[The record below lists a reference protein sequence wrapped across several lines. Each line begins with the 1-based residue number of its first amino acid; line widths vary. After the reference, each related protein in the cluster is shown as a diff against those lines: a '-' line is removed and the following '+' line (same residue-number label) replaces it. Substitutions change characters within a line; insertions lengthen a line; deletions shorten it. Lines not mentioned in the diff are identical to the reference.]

1 MEVFADFLHPY
12 ILIGADG
19 ILIDGIK
26 KVCKWNDDT
35 IEALTHNTLVTVKGK
50 KLKMEYKTQDSLLV
64 SGRVASVEFGK
75 VKK

>member
-26 KVCKWNDDT
+26 RVCKWGDET
-35 IEALTHNTLVTVKGK
+35 VEAATRDKIITVKGK
-50 KLKMEYKTQDSLLV
+50 RLKMEYKTQDSLLV
-64 SGRVASVEFGK
+64 SGMVEAVEFGR